1 MASLS
6 LKISIVE
13 KDVVKTMQF
22 DPNTAVYDACRVIRD
37 KITEANLGQR
47 KSTLSSHSPSLIH
60 FFPSLFFIYSQRLRT
75 FPCRW
80 RSKKGHL
87 AWAGPQFRILCPP
100 HWGIIRNL
108 PEYPISIE
116 LIRCPFQSIGFA
128 GIPQKD
134 EDAES
139 ADAGRH
145 SQDNAGRRQSARHQF
160 DGSHLHENWYV

>member
-60 FFPSLFFIYSQRLRT
+60 FFPFSFFYLQPKITDFSLPMKI
-75 FPCRW
+75 
-80 RSKKGHL
+80 
-87 AWAGPQFRILCPP
+87 
-100 HWGIIRNL
+100 
-108 PEYPISIE
+108 
-116 LIRCPFQSIGFA
+116 
-128 GIPQKD
+128 QKR
-134 EDAES
+134 AFGLS
-139 ADAGRH
+139 RAAI
-145 SQDNAGRRQSARHQF
+145 
-160 DGSHLHENWYV
+160 